1 MIDYSFLEG
10 SGWWLQANSHSIFL
24 LIFDMQVDVCL
35 CYLIVQ
41 VIKCNP
47 MYLFPSSF
55 FCCCCS
61 FIIRVTSKMF
71 CSDTLRR
78 ILNWNQDSA
87 AFYHSI
93 SAENIFVF
101 SVALELKSSLIQQ
114 LIKSSAS
121 SSCILPSLVS
131 HFSPWSWCSNHTSF
145 FVNS

>member
-55 FCCCCS
+55 F
-61 FIIRVTSKMF
+61 VVVV
-71 CSDTLRR
+71 L
-78 ILNWNQDSA
+78 LL
-87 AFYHSI
+87 
-93 SAENIFVF
+93 
-101 SVALELKSSLIQQ
+101 LELQVK
-114 LIKSSAS
+114 
-121 SSCILPSLVS
+121 
-131 HFSPWSWCSNHTSF
+131 CSVQIH
-145 FVNS
+145 